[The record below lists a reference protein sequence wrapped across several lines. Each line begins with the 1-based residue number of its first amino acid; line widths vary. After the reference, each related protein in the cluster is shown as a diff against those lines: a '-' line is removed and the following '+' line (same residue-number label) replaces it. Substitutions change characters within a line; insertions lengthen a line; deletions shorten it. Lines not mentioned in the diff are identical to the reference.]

1 MTVPSAV
8 SAARTILTRLHDVM
22 ASRSHAQAKLNTV
35 VEVIGE
41 GLDSE
46 VCSIYLLREGM
57 LELFATRGLA
67 QEAVHVTRM
76 AIGEGLV
83 GTIADNIEMLNLAEA
98 TAHPDFSYRPETG
111 EDKYHSFAGVP
122 IVRRERAVGVLC
134 VQHADPRRYEEVE
147 IEALQTVAMVL
158 SELIANAEL
167 VDEEEVAGLSPQL
180 SGPQRLPGLTLVK
193 GLAAGVAV
201 YHQPRITI
209 EHVMADDRDA
219 ELQRVY
225 LAFDK
230 MREQIDRMQAQAEFG
245 VGGEHEEVLETYKMF
260 AYDEGWSRRIIEAID
275 SGLTAEAAIERVQ
288 QRTRMRMRQI
298 DDPLLAD
305 RMHDLEDLSN
315 RLLRIVSGQMGTAAS
330 MGLRQDSILIARNL
344 GPAELLEYDKRRLKG
359 VVLEEGSLTAH
370 VVIVARAMGIPVLGR
385 VRGLRGV
392 IRDGDALLL
401 DADQGHVVAR
411 PLPAVAEAFDAR
423 FAKSKERA
431 AAYAALRD
439 VEPFTRDG
447 TRITVM
453 MNAGLRDDMPNLSL
467 TGADGV
473 GLFRTEFQFLV
484 SATLPQR
491 ERQTR
496 LYRDVLDAA
505 GDKPVVF
512 RTVDIGGD
520 KVLPY
525 LRHND
530 GEHEENPAMGWRALR
545 VALERGGL
553 LKVQARSLLEAAA
566 GRTLNVMFPMVSE
579 PWEFDAAKAVFES
592 QLAYLKGQRKMLPET
607 IRYGA
612 MLEVPALAEQLD
624 VLAPQLS
631 FLSIGTNDLT
641 QFLFAADR
649 SNPKLAERYDW
660 LSPSIMRFLRRVLAG
675 VAGHSVDVTVCGEMG
690 GRRLEALAL
699 LGIGIRR
706 LSITPASVGPIKEL
720 VRKVDLD
727 EIGTAMSG
735 WLSAPPPSL
744 RDALGAWAQ
753 ERGIEVD

>member
-1 MTVPSAV
+1 MTVTNAV
-8 SAARTILTRLHDVM
+8 AAARTIMTGLHDVM
-22 ASRSHAQAKLNTV
+22 ASRSNVQAKLNTV

-57 LELFATRGLA
+57 LELFATKGLA

-76 AIGEGLV
+76 GIGEGLV
-83 GTIADNIEMLNLAEA
+83 GTIADNIETLNLAEA

-111 EDKYHSFAGVP
+111 EEKFHSFAGVP

-158 SELIANAEL
+158 SELIAGAGL
-167 VDEEEVAGLSPQL
+167 VDDEQTALSPQQTGPVRL
-180 SGPQRLPGLTLVK
+180 SGLALVK
-193 GLAAGVAV
+193 GLAVGNAV

-209 EHVMADDRDA
+209 EHVMAEDRDA
-219 ELQRVY
+219 ELSRVY

-230 MREQIDRMQAQAEFG
+230 MREQIDRMASQAEFG
-245 VGGEHEEVLETYKMF
+245 VGGEHDEVLETYKMF

-330 MGLRQDSILIARNL
+330 QGLRSDTILIARNL

-359 VVLEEGSLTAH
+359 VILEEGSLTAH
-370 VVIVARAMGIPVLGR
+370 VVIVARAMGVPVLGR
-385 VRGLRGV
+385 VRSLRGV
-392 IRDGDALLL
+392 IREGDPLLL
-401 DADQGHVVAR
+401 DADRGEAVVR
-411 PLPAVAEAFDAR
+411 PIEAMAEAFDAR
-423 FAKSKERA
+423 FAKSKERQ

-453 MNAGLRDDMPNLSL
+453 MNAGLRDDMPNLAL
-467 TGADGV
+467 AGADGI

-484 SATLPQR
+484 SATLPAR

-496 LYRDVLDAA
+496 LYRDVLDIA

-545 VALERGGL
+545 VALEREGL
-553 LKVQARSLLEAAA
+553 MKVQARALIEAAG

-579 PWEFDAAKAVFES
+579 PWEFDAAKAVFDS
-592 QLAYLKGQRKMLPET
+592 QLKYLKGQKKLLPEA
-607 IRYGA
+607 IRFGA
-612 MLEVPALAEQLD
+612 MLEVPALAEVLD
-624 VLAPQLS
+624 QLAPRLS

-641 QFLFAADR
+641 QFLYAADR

-660 LSPSIMRFLRRVLAG
+660 LSVAIMRFLKRVQTSL
-675 VAGHSVDVTVCGEMG
+675 VGHRVDVTVCGEMG

-706 LSITPASVGPIKEL
+706 LSITPAGVGPIKEL
-720 VRKVDLD
+720 VRKVDLA
-727 EIGTAMSG
+727 EITAAMNL
-735 WLSAPPPSL
+735 WLASPPPSL
-744 RDALGAWAQ
+744 REALAAWAA
-753 ERGIEVD
+753 ERDIEAD